1 MTSKKT
7 KAAILAEVISDVA
20 VAERQAEALKEL
32 IAYNVEQAERYEH
45 LAKTGLFP
53 WKDHRTGRYEIM
65 YPEARVRYYA
75 DAARHRRKVEKLQAE
90 PLYKENE
97 WVALK
102 GGRDLVPVDEMKPVR
117 TDKHGRR
124 WYNLSLRLPYS
135 EMKALDETFEVDRDC
150 RNFALRSMIREACG
164 LPELVK
170 AGDDER
176 A

>member
-1 MTSKKT
+1 MASKKT
-7 KAAILAEVISDVA
+7 KAEILAEVISDA
-20 VAERQAEALKEL
+20 AIAKRQAEALKEL
-32 IAYNVEQAERYEH
+32 IAYNVEQAELYQNI
-45 LAKTGLFP
+45 AKTGLFP
-53 WKDHRTGRYEIM
+53 WKDHRTGKYEKM
-65 YPEARVRYYA
+65 YPAARASYYA
-75 DAARHRRKVEKLQAE
+75 DAARYRRKVEQLKVE
-90 PLYKENE
+90 PLYTENA
-97 WVALK
+97 WVPLR

-170 AGDDER
+170 AGDDEG
-176 A
+176 